1 MLGSGN
7 YLVDA
12 LDNEWEEEC
21 RDKKKRQREA
31 EEELINCEEI

>member
-7 YLVDA
+7 FLVDA
-12 LDNEWEEEC
+12 LDNEWGEER
-21 RDKKKRQREA
+21 RDREKRQREA